1 MFNLT
6 QIGRW
11 KISILE
17 TGSLMLDGGAMMG
30 SVPKVLW
37 EQTNSPDSLNRIKL
51 AMRCMLLDDGENI
64 VLIETGIGDK
74 CDDKIKK
81 MFDVK
86 QSENALSK
94 ALSKHGY
101 LNENITHVVLT
112 HLHFDH
118 AGGATVFDK
127 KNKIIPAFPN
137 AKYYVSEN
145 NWIAG
150 NNPNPKDRASYLKEN
165 YLSLKENGVLKII
178 SENETILD
186 GLSTYVVNGHT
197 QGQQL
202 IKVDGGGESIVFCSD
217 LIPLKSH
224 LKIPWIM
231 GYDLNASLTMQEK
244 EVFLDKASQNN
255 WILFFY
261 DDPDT
266 IAVKIE
272 KDNKYYKVL
281 HEYRRK

>member
-1 MFNLT
+1 MINLK
-6 QIGRW
+6 QIGKW

-17 TGSLMLDGGAMMG
+17 TGTLMLDGGAMMG

-37 EQTNSPDSLNRIKL
+37 EKTNPPDSLNRIQL
-51 AMRCMLLDDGENI
+51 AMRCLLLDDGENI

-74 CDDKIKK
+74 CDDKFKDMFEIKQAK
-81 MFDVK
+81 
-86 QSENALSK
+86 NALSDT
-94 ALSKHGY
+94 LSKYGY

-118 AGGATVFDK
+118 AGGATIFD
-127 KNKIIPAFPN
+127 NQSKIAPTFPN
-137 AKYYVSEN
+137 AKYYVSKN

-150 NNPNPKDRASYLKEN
+150 NNPNPKDKASYLKEN
-165 YLSLKENGVLKII
+165 YLSLKEYGVLEII
-178 SENETILD
+178 SENESILD
-186 GLSTYVVNGHT
+186 GISTYVVNGHT

-202 IKVDGGGESIVFCSD
+202 IKIDGEGESIVFCSD

-244 EVFLDKASQNN
+244 KSFLDKASKDN
-255 WILFFY
+255 WVLFFY
-261 DDPDT
+261 HDPET
-266 IAVKIE
+266 VAVKIE
-272 KDNKYYKVL
+272 KDNKYYKVID
-281 HEYRRK
+281 EYRRR